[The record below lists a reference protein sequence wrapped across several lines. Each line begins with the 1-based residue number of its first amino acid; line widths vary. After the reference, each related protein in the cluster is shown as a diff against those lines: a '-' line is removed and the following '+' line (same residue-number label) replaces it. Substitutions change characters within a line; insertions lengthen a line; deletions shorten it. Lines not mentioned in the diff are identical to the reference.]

1 MHQDKNKL
9 GAAHHFQYGT
19 SINSLSV
26 GSFFCLQVLIGLVTI
41 VEHKVTLQKNV
52 QLLQL
57 PHHRQKEVWTHCNL
71 SDTIF
76 VNLGHVVYLIVH
88 LDHALLQ
95 PRFQVSRSRR
105 REGEEPGNKEVVI
118 FGNFN
123 NILLAGKKS
132 NYFIS
137 RWSGLFQMWWN
148 WSLCSRMSSTRRR
161 WWKKRLGTMLL

>member
-26 GSFFCLQVLIGLVTI
+26 GSFFCLQVLIGLATI

-57 PHHRQKEVWTHCNL
+57 PRHRQKEVWTHCNL

-76 VNLGHVVYLIVH
+76 VNLGRVWYLIVH

-95 PRFQVSRSRR
+95 PRFQVPRSRR
-105 REGEEPGNKEVVI
+105 REGEDLG
-118 FGNFN
+118 
-123 NILLAGKKS
+123 
-132 NYFIS
+132 
-137 RWSGLFQMWWN
+137 
-148 WSLCSRMSSTRRR
+148 TRRLSF
-161 WWKKRLGTMLL
+161 LGILITFCLLVKSRIILFPGGRGCFKCGETGHFARECPQQEDDGGGRG